1 MGSRYP
7 IIILV
12 FILSVQCMSPD
23 RQGRAEPGQ
32 KMNLLFIMTDE
43 QRFDA
48 LSKAGNSVLETP
60 NYMIL
65 KDGWKLM
72 LPFSKTSTVINAMYN
87 LKKDPHEM
95 KNLLGK
101 NPDRSDYAE
110 KAEELKEC
118 LLE

>member
-65 KDGWKLM
+65 KDGWKI
-72 LPFSKTSTVINAMYN
+72 INPYITMESR
-87 LKKDPHEM
+87 K
-95 KNLLGK
+95 G
-101 NPDRSDYAE
+101 S
-110 KAEELKEC
+110 
-118 LLE
+118 